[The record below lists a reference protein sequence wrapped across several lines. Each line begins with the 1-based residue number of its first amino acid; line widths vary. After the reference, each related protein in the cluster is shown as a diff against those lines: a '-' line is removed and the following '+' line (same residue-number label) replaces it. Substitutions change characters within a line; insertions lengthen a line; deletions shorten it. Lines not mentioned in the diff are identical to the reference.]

1 MELTWIIGMGEVL
14 KARVLVHL
22 VLRIVTMFVSQVT
35 NGNVQYLEVV
45 KMYNNFLIFHLHVA
59 TKVAKHYAQ
68 VQLFRNKNMK

>member
-1 MELTWIIGMGEVL
+1 MELTWIIGMGEIL

-22 VLRIVTMFVSQVT
+22 VLRIVKMFLSQVT

-45 KMYNNFLIFHLHVA
+45 KMYNIFLMFQLV

-68 VQLFRNKNMK
+68 GQLFRNKNM